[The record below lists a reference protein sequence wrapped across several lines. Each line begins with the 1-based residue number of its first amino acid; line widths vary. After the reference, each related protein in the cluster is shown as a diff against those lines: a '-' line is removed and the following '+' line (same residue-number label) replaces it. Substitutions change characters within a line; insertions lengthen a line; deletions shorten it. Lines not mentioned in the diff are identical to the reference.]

1 MFRRL
6 SKRERLVV
14 AVGAAVSLVALTV
27 AYVLIPQVRR
37 WSDREAQ
44 IALKVGQLARLE
56 SVLAEEKS
64 VRESLAELER
74 KRQSADRRLLAGATA
89 AVAGSSLQLL
99 LNRYATESGMELQRV
114 DAVGQTDS
122 IGPLQ
127 RIPARI
133 TVRGDIRGLVD
144 ILQRLQ
150 GGEKLLV
157 VDEMRV
163 SSSPGFRGEVDQLTA
178 TVGLHGYYRAPER
191 GR

>member
-6 SKRERLVV
+6 SRRERLVV
-14 AVGAAVSLVALTV
+14 AVGGAVSLVALTV
-27 AYVLIPQVRR
+27 AYVLMPQVRR

-44 IALKVGQLARLE
+44 VALKEGQLARLQ
-56 SVLAEEKS
+56 SVLAQEKS
-64 VRESLAELER
+64 VREGLAELER
-74 KRQSADRRLLAGATA
+74 KRRAADRRLLAGATA
-89 AVAGSSLQLL
+89 AVAGSNLQLL
-99 LNRYATESGMELQRV
+99 LNRYASESGMELQRV

-133 TVRGDIRGLVD
+133 TVQGDIRGLVD

-163 SSSPGFRGEVDQLTA
+163 SSSPGFRQEADRLTA
-178 TVGLHGYYRAPER
+178 SVGLHGYYRVPEH
-191 GR
+191 GG